1 MRPTSASS
9 WTPRAARR
17 GPPPPRPH
25 RLMVCGARPAA
36 TRASPVT
43 PTFQPCA
50 DVESARGRKNEATV
64 STDLRRELPERR
76 LRPPHRP
83 PTRGRRAG
91 GAGAGGAALGQV
103 PPPPLRPPRCPPAAP
118 LARQSR
124 WRPHPRTRS
133 PLHHRQPPVC
143 STHRPDPA
151 RHARQPSSDRSRA
164 FLVAGL
170 LYLLSSA
177 ESGPPRGATI
187 DAYGGPGALPAPRGR
202 PRARQ

>member
-1 MRPTSASS
+1 MRPTSTSS
-9 WTPRAARR
+9 SPFAAARR
-17 GPPPPRPH
+17 GPSSPRAR
-25 RLMVCGARPAA
+25 RLTICGARPAA

-91 GAGAGGAALGQV
+91 GAGGGALGQV
-103 PPPPLRPPRCPPAAP
+103 PPPPLRPPRCPPAEP

-151 RHARQPSSDRSRA
+151 RHTRQPSSDRSRA

-170 LYLLSSA
+170 LHLLSSA